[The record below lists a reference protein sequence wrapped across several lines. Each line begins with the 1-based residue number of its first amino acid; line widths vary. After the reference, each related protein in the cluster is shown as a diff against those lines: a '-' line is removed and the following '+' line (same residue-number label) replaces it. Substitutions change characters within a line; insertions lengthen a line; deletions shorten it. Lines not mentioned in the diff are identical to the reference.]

1 MISNTNCFTAGAL
14 LSLFVT
20 KQSECML
27 CCVLYVERNY
37 KCNLVISVCL
47 TCFKHAWTKESI
59 NVNQLFPSFRLLFSV
74 RQERAIRFLLV
85 VMHTLHVSRC
95 IPQTHTGKKI
105 NKKNKYKKNKTL
117 EDLHQLFIRVLI

>member
-1 MISNTNCFTAGAL
+1 
-14 LSLFVT
+14 
-20 KQSECML
+20 ML

-74 RQERAIRFLLV
+74 RQEACSYAHLTCIQ
-85 VMHTLHVSRC
+85 MHTANTYW
-95 IPQTHTGKKI
+95 Q
-105 NKKNKYKKNKTL
+105 KNK
-117 EDLHQLFIRVLI
+117 